1 MFTMLLHSLLI
12 LYLKYLSI
20 FSLFLSPSLAP
31 FSLSPTLLPLPPV
44 SSWVY
49 MLMEGHSSTA
59 NTNLQLPFIAT
70 VVTWVWKQKIQ
81 IARKP
86 GKSVSGK
93 SGEQVCGSVNSC
105 FFLPFLIINDLSDI
119 FLYFFYQ
126 TLIRGVEREMFGLFK
141 VLKIIRIKRG
151 KRDVLIWKCQISVS
165 CLPCHTI
172 WHPPNTK
179 FKSIYLCL
187 PFLLSVA
194 GLCAMLNGEH
204 KSNPILIMKQHQR
217 ALRVHRRE

>member
-1 MFTMLLHSLLI
+1 MFTMLPYRLLI

-31 FSLSPTLLPLPPV
+31 FFLSPSSLPLPPV

-59 NTNLQLPFIAT
+59 NRNPQLPFSAALA
-70 VVTWVWKQKIQ
+70 TWVWKQKNQ
-81 IARKP
+81 IARNP

-119 FLYFFYQ
+119 FLYFLYQ
-126 TLIRGVEREMFGLFK
+126 PLIRGGGREQCL
-141 VLKIIRIKRG
+141 VYLK
-151 KRDVLIWKCQISVS
+151 L
-165 CLPCHTI
+165 
-172 WHPPNTK
+172 
-179 FKSIYLCL
+179 
-187 PFLLSVA
+187 
-194 GLCAMLNGEH
+194 
-204 KSNPILIMKQHQR
+204 
-217 ALRVHRRE
+217 